1 MTPEERTQF
10 DAMKRI
16 LQDLVYTIEH
26 EDCQGYLFRDAEGL
40 VCAEVPP
47 LDLGLAYVRTCE
59 VLGVAPK
66 LLPAP
71 QEETP

>member
-1 MTPEERTQF
+1 MTPEEQAKF
-10 DAMKRI
+10 AAMAAI

-26 EDCQGYLFRDAEGL
+26 EECQGRLFLDEEGL

-47 LDLGLAYVRTCE
+47 LDLGLAYVRACE

-66 LLPAP
+66 LMPAP
-71 QEETP
+71 QEATP

>member
-1 MTPEERTQF
+1 MTKKERAQLEE
-10 DAMKRI
+10 MKTI
-16 LQDLVYTIEH
+16 LLDLVYTIENEKYH
-26 EDCQGYLFRDAEGL
+26 GRLFHDDDGL

-47 LDLGLAYVRTCE
+47 LDLGLAYVRACE

-71 QEETP
+71 QEATP